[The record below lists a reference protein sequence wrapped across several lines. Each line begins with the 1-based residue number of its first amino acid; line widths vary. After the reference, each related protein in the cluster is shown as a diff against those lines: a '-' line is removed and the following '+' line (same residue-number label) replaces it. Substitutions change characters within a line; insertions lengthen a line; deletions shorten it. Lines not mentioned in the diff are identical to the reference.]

1 MYSHNIDGITLEVM
15 KNAFYTIAEEMGV
28 TLIRT
33 ALSTNIKDRM
43 DCSTA
48 IYTKNGDLVAQA
60 EHVPLHLGLMPSV
73 VHEVLKL
80 FPPDSL
86 KEGDAILINDP
97 YISGSHL
104 PDIFMI
110 SPIFYHR
117 ELVGLAANIA
127 HHVDVGGLTPGS
139 MSVKATE
146 IFQEGLRLPAVR
158 IQREGVL
165 DEEMIRL
172 LEKNVRTGK
181 EVLGDIYAQLAANN
195 VAETRLIDLI
205 EKHSVDFVFACMEEI
220 MNYSDRRM
228 KAAIKEVPNGSY
240 QFKDILEGDG
250 ITDDPIEIQ
259 ALVKIHD
266 ENIEVDF
273 TGSAKQAQGP
283 VNSTQGVTNA
293 CVYYALKA
301 ILDSEVPPNAG
312 TYRSISIYAPKGS
325 IVNPSFPAPVSNA
338 NSNTSQRITDAIFG
352 ALVQILPEKSMAACS
367 GTMNGF
373 AIGGFDEDK
382 NNYFSYVETYG
393 GGQGALYDLDGMDGV
408 HTNMTNTLNTP
419 AEVIEQTFPF
429 IVNKYGLVN
438 GSGGAGKFRG
448 GLGMERELSL
458 LGDEFTITLMS
469 DRQIN
474 QPWGLFEG
482 KGGQTSSCTLITPEE
497 EHISLSSK
505 VTMKVEKGSSILLAT
520 AGGGG
525 YGSPL
530 ERDPQA
536 VLKDVVLENIDVQQA
551 REEYGVIITEENL
564 IVNETETIRLRQA
577 INLNNK
583 EMIELENTGQKICRS
598 RNG

>member
-1 MYSHNIDGITLEVM
+1 MHSHKIDGITLEVM

-48 IYTKNGDLVAQA
+48 IYTKNGNLVAQA

-80 FPPDSL
+80 FPPDAL

-110 SPIFYHR
+110 SPIFYHG

-146 IFQEGLRLPAVR
+146 IFQEGLRIPAVR

-181 EVLGDIYAQLAANN
+181 EVLGDIYAQLAANK

-205 EKHSVDFVFACMEEI
+205 EKHSVDFVFDCMEEI

-228 KAAIKEVPNGSY
+228 RAAIKQVPNGSY
-240 QFKDILEGDG
+240 DFKDILEGDG
-250 ITDDPIEIQ
+250 ITEEELVIQ
-259 ALVKIHD
+259 ALVKVHD
-266 ENIEVDF
+266 DTIEVDF
-273 TGSAKQAQGP
+273 TGSAKQTQGP
-283 VNSTQGVTNA
+283 VNSTHGVTNA

-301 ILDSEVPPNAG
+301 LLDPEVPPNAG
-312 TYRSISIYAPKGS
+312 TYRSIYIHAPKGT
-325 IVNPSFPAPVSNA
+325 IVNPNFPAPVSNA
-338 NSNTSQRITDAIFG
+338 NSNTSQRITDTILG
-352 ALVQILPEKSMAACS
+352 ALVQVLPEKSMAACS

-373 AIGGFDEDK
+373 AIGGFDEEK
-382 NNYFSYVETYG
+382 QNYFSYVETYG
-393 GGQGALYDLDGMDGV
+393 GGQGALHDLDGMDGV

-419 AEVIEQTFPF
+419 VEVMEQTFPF
-429 IVNKYGLVN
+429 VVNKYGLID
-438 GSGGAGKFRG
+438 GTGGAGTFRG
-448 GLGMERELSL
+448 GLGMERELTL
-458 LGDEFTITLMS
+458 LGDDFTVTLMS
-469 DRQIN
+469 DRQKY
-474 QPWGLFEG
+474 QPWGLFSG
-482 KGGQTSSCTLITPEE
+482 KGGQTSSCILISPEGE
-497 EHISLSSK
+497 QTSLSSK
-505 VTMKVEKGSSILLAT
+505 VTMKVTKGSTIRLTT

-525 YGSPL
+525 YGSPF

-536 VLKDVVLENIDVQQA
+536 VLKDVELGNVGIQQA
-551 REEYGVIITEENL
+551 REEYGVILDEESL
-564 IVNETETIRLRQA
+564 TVNEVESIRLRQP
-577 INLNNK
+577 
-583 EMIELENTGQKICRS
+583 R
-598 RNG
+598 

>member
-1 MYSHNIDGITLEVM
+1 MFSRKIDGITLEVM

-80 FPPDSL
+80 FPPDLL

-110 SPIFYHR
+110 SPIFLHGK
-117 ELVGLAANIA
+117 LVGLAANIA
-127 HHVDVGGLTPGS
+127 HHVDVGGLSPGS

-146 IFQEGLRLPAVR
+146 IFHEGLRIPAVR

-165 DEEMIRL
+165 DQEMIRL

-181 EVLGDIYAQLAANN
+181 EVLGDIYAQLAANK

-205 EKHSVDFVFACMEEI
+205 EKHSVDFVFDCMEEI

-228 KAAIKEVPNGSY
+228 RAAITKVPNGSY

-250 ITDDPIEIQ
+250 ITEDELEIQ
-259 ALVKIHD
+259 ALVKVAED
-266 ENIEVDF
+266 TIEVDF
-273 TGSAKQAQGP
+273 TGSAKQTQGP
-283 VNSTQGVTNA
+283 VNSTHGVTNA

-312 TYRSISIYAPKGS
+312 TYRSIKIHAPKGT
-325 IVNPSFPAPVSNA
+325 IVNPNFPAPVSNA
-338 NSNTSQRITDAIFG
+338 NSNTSQRITDTIFG
-352 ALVQILPEKSMAACS
+352 ALVQVLPERSMAACS

-373 AIGGFDEDK
+373 AIGGFDPEK
-382 NNYFSYVETYG
+382 ESYFSYVETYG
-393 GGQGALYDLDGMDGV
+393 GGQGGLLDLDGMDGV

-419 AEVIEQTFPF
+419 VEVMEQTFPF
-429 IVNKYGLVN
+429 FVNKYGLID

-448 GLGMERELSL
+448 GLGMERELTL
-458 LGDEFTITLMS
+458 LGDDFTITLMS
-469 DRQIN
+469 DRQKH
-474 QPWGLFEG
+474 QPWGLFNG
-482 KGGQTSSCTLITPEE
+482 KGGQTSSCTLVTPEGE
-497 EHISLSSK
+497 KMALSSK
-505 VTMKVEKGSSILLAT
+505 VTMKADKGSKIRLAT

-525 YGSPL
+525 YGSPF
-530 ERDPQA
+530 ERDPQF
-536 VLKDVVLENIDVQQA
+536 VLKDVVLGHIDFQQA
-551 REEYGVIITEENL
+551 KEDYGVVLEEEG
-564 IVNETETIRLRQA
+564 IAVHEAETSRVRLAQY
-577 INLNNK
+577 
-583 EMIELENTGQKICRS
+583 S
-598 RNG
+598 